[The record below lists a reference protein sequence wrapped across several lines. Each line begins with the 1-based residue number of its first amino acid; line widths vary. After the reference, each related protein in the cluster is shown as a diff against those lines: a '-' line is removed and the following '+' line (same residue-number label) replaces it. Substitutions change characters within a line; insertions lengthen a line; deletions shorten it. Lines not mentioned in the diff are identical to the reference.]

1 MKILHRFTGAILFEH
16 ETRSMKVCVKAAI
29 EAKANLRS
37 ANLRSADLRYA
48 DLSYADL
55 SYADLS
61 YADLRSADLSYA
73 NLDFSSGIAF
83 KCSSFDFKADFRLA
97 AQIAYHF
104 CRIDFGECVEAK
116 TAQDAIKN
124 LANQFHRVGECGLI
138 K

>member
-37 ANLRSADLRYA
+37 ADLRYA

-55 SYADLS
+55 RYANLS
-61 YADLRSADLSYA
+61 SADLRYA